1 MSIISSHDGTLR
13 TNCWVWGYRLLLTAL
28 MGVGLILLCHM
39 PLTLTEAAVTLGLY
53 LVLLTI
59 LHNTYLA
66 CNVGQSR
73 VLELILSQTLS
84 NLVAM
89 LVCGVC
95 VALYLHCM
103 LPLWPMVAVFIAQEM
118 VSIAWS
124 TIYNRAFFRHYRA
137 LRTAII
143 YRDDAMLQQLY
154 LSPFFERKYDVC
166 RRIHADGKDVNA
178 LLRELNGCEA
188 VFVADVS
195 ANAVNGIAK
204 YCVETG
210 VRGFFVPR
218 LGHIV
223 LSGAAYNPNFAL
235 PMLCVQRGGH
245 NSGYLFV
252 KRVLDVLV
260 AVVGILLTC
269 PIMLLTAL
277 AIFLED
283 HGPVFYRQTRLP
295 RDGRQF
301 AILKFRSM
309 RVNAEQDGVARLAGQ
324 NDSRITRVGHFIR
337 ACRIDE
343 LPQLFNILAGDM
355 SVVGPRPERP
365 EIAMQYQQ
373 EIPEFSLRLQVKAG
387 LTGMAQVFGRY
398 NTEPYHKLQ
407 MDLMYI
413 NEMSLIKDLYLI
425 LATVKTV
432 FMKESTEGV
441 QDGQVSASQRA
452 RQTN

>member
-1 MSIISSHDGTLR
+1 MSIIGSHDGTLR
-13 TNCWVWGYRLLLTAL
+13 MDCWVWGYRLLLTAL
-28 MGVGLILLCHM
+28 MGIGLILLCHL
-39 PLTLTEAAVTLGLY
+39 PLTLAEGAVTLCLY
-53 LVLLTI
+53 LTLLTF
-59 LHNTYLA
+59 LHHIYLA

-84 NLVAM
+84 NLLAM
-89 LVCGVC
+89 LVGGVC
-95 VALYLHCM
+95 VALYLHR
-103 LPLWPMVAVFIAQEM
+103 LFSVWPMLMVLIAQEM

-124 TIYNRAFFRHYRA
+124 TVYNRAFFRHYRA
-137 LRTAII
+137 PHTAIV
-143 YRDDAMLQQLY
+143 YADEAMLQQLY
-154 LSPFFERKYDVC
+154 LSPFFTRKYDVC
-166 RRIHADGKDVNA
+166 KRIHVGGMETSA
-178 LLRELNGCEA
+178 LLKELNGCEA

-195 ANAVNGIAK
+195 ANQANAIAK
-204 YCVETG
+204 YCVERG

-245 NSGYLFV
+245 NGGYLFV
-252 KRVLDVLV
+252 KRVLDVV
-260 AVVGILLTC
+260 AAALGILLTS
-269 PIMLLTAL
+269 PIMALTAL

-283 HGPVFYRQTRLP
+283 HGPVLYRQTRLT

-343 LPQLFNILAGDM
+343 LPQLFNILVGDM

-365 EIAMQYQQ
+365 EIARQYEQ
-373 EIPEFSLRLQVKAG
+373 ELPEFGLRLQVKAG

-413 NEMSLIKDLYLI
+413 NEMSLVKDLYLI

-441 QDGQVSASQRA
+441 QEGQISASHKE
-452 RQTN
+452 RQSL

>member
-1 MSIISSHDGTLR
+1 MSIIGNHDDTHRPDG
-13 TNCWVWGYRLLLTAL
+13 WVIVYRLLLTAL
-28 MGVGLILLCHM
+28 MGIGLILLCHM
-39 PLTLTEAAVTLGLY
+39 PLTLVEGAVTLGLY
-53 LVLLTI
+53 LVLLSC
-59 LHNTYLA
+59 LHNIYLA
-66 CNVGQSR
+66 CNVGQAR
-73 VLELILSQTLS
+73 VLELTLSQTLS
-84 NLVAM
+84 NLVAIF
-89 LVCGVC
+89 VCGVC
-95 VALYLHCM
+95 IALYQHRM
-103 LPLWPMVAVFIAQEM
+103 LPLWPMVGVFIAQEM
-118 VSIAWS
+118 VSIAW
-124 TIYNRAFFRHYRA
+124 TIVYNRAFFRHYRA
-137 LRTAII
+137 PRTAII
-143 YRDDAMLQQLY
+143 YADEAMLQQLY
-154 LSPFFERKYDVC
+154 LSPFFERKYDVVK
-166 RRIHADGKDVNA
+166 RIRIGSMDTNA
-178 LLRELNGCEA
+178 LLKELNGYEA
-188 VFVADVS
+188 VFVADAS
-195 ANAVNGIAK
+195 ANMANAIAK

-210 VRGFFVPR
+210 VRGYFTPR

-245 NSGYLFV
+245 NSGYLYV
-252 KRVLDVLV
+252 KRGLDVLV

-283 HGPVFYRQTRLP
+283 HGPVFYRQTRLT

-365 EIAMQYQQ
+365 EIARQYQQ

-441 QDGQVSASQRA
+441 QAGQVSASSRE
-452 RQTN
+452 RQSN